1 MKGLAVVAA
10 LAVISKVDAEANL
23 ALPSQSTVR
32 DLANAS
38 ECGGG
43 NASANASECGG
54 GNASARAPALRGGV
68 GGHLPAPAASTAAS
82 ESSTPEMPTP
92 VAAEVMGSWN
102 GFWNRVAAEVRGLWN
117 RRRRPSPQAP
127 VATTVPVSTFFWN
140 VHWQCSNAA
149 RGSSRRCKDRALRR
163 FQELAQGVDIAA
175 SIELSHGMS
184 QPVRLFSGWAQV
196 DGPCKAGHR
205 GDSAALAFA
214 PGWHVAASGG
224 GCLRGDWDTRAFA
237 VARVRPPVSRPP
249 VKDCPELCVVAI
261 HAPHTRIT
269 QGRDTVARVC
279 GSAAER
285 CAIAMGDWNTP
296 VRGIG
301 RLWAP
306 LLGGAAPTL
315 AFPDERTCCWP
326 EAQHFGHFD
335 HVATNIVGAAA
346 LGSKVHPYQITEEKP
361 WQEHR
366 PVSARLTLPAA
377 R

>member
-149 RGSSRRCKDRALRR
+149 RGSSGACKALATQR
-163 FQELAQGVDIAA
+163 FRELAQGVDIAA
-175 SIELSHGMS
+175 AIELSHGMS
-184 QPVRLFSGWAQV
+184 QPVELIPGWAQV
-196 DGPCKAGHR
+196 NGPCARGNG
-205 GDSAALAFA
+205 GDSAALAFG
-214 PGWHVAASGG
+214 PSWRVEASGG

-237 VARVRPPVSRPP
+237 VARVAPPVP
-249 VKDCPELCVVAI
+249 VQGCPSLCVVAI
-261 HAPHTRIT
+261 HAPHTWIT
-269 QGRDTVARVC
+269 RGHDTVAEVC
-279 GSAAER
+279 GAAAER
-285 CAIAMGDWNTP
+285 CAIAMGDWNTRA
-296 VRGIG
+296 RGVG
-301 RLWAP
+301 RLWAS
-306 LLGGAAPTL
+306 LIGGAAPAL
-315 AFPDERTCCWP
+315 VFPNQRTCCWP
-326 EAQHFGHFD
+326 ETQHFGYFD
-335 HVATNIVGAAA
+335 HVATNIAGASAA
-346 LGSKVHPYQITEEKP
+346 GSTVHPYQITGERP
-361 WQEHR
+361 WEQHR
-366 PVSARLTLPAA
+366 PVAATIMLPAA